1 MFQPQTSRNC
11 PRSFLACP
19 GETAGVT
26 NASDMDRRDMLFGGR
41 TISINPLLVRRA
53 FYLWGNG
60 ARMDKVFSKMFPWSF
75 CVTALAALL
84 PMVLLSP
91 ADAQTPRLDA
101 TRVAGGFTAPLY
113 VTAPPGDTS
122 RLFVVQQTGQIL
134 IINLPSRTVNAIP
147 YLDISG
153 EIVDGGEQGLLG
165 MAFDPNYAT
174 NGRFYL
180 NYTAPGGSFGAGVTH
195 IAEFTVSSDPDV
207 ADPGSEAAL
216 LTFDQ
221 PQTNHN
227 GGWVGFSP
235 RLGDEGN
242 LYIAT
247 GDGGSGNDAGPG
259 HIEPGGNAQNTTTL
273 LGKML
278 RIHIEDAPGTYSI
291 PPDNPFYG
299 SHTDKQEIF
308 CLGLRNPFRDSFDR
322 VTGTMF
328 IGDVGQSSREE
339 IDVQKASNRG
349 GENYGWCV
357 REGFI
362 QNPAYP
368 DDPPP
373 PDAVDPIF
381 DYSHT
386 TGQTIIGGYVYRG
399 SRIPLLSGIYVF
411 ADYLGPGTTGRIW
424 IFRYNGRNVSGFR
437 DITSQL
443 FPTRV
448 GNFPLNNPSSL
459 GEDASGEL
467 YICDITNGNIY
478 KIIPAR

>member
-1 MFQPQTSRNC
+1 MGQ
-11 PRSFLACP
+11 
-19 GETAGVT
+19 
-26 NASDMDRRDMLFGGR
+26 
-41 TISINPLLVRRA
+41 
-53 FYLWGNG
+53 
-60 ARMDKVFSKMFPWSF
+60 VFSKMFPWSF
-75 CVTALAALL
+75 CVRTLVALL
-84 PMVLLSP
+84 AMVVLSP
-91 ADAQTPRLDA
+91 AYAQNPRLDA
-101 TRVAGGFTAPLY
+101 ARVAGGFTAPLY

-153 EIVDGGEQGLLG
+153 EVNFSGEEGLLG
-165 MAFDPNYAT
+165 LAFDPNYAS
-174 NGRFYL
+174 NGRFYI
-180 NYTAPGGSFGAGVTH
+180 NYSAPGGSFGAGVSNT
-195 IAEFTVSSDPDV
+195 AEFLVSADPDI
-207 ADPGSEAAL
+207 ADPTSEATL
-216 LTFDQ
+216 FTYDK
-221 PQTNHN
+221 PQNNHN

-235 RLGDEGN
+235 RAGDQGN
-242 LYIAT
+242 LYIST
-247 GDGGSGNDAGPG
+247 GDGGSANDAGLG

-273 LGKML
+273 MGKML
-278 RIHIEDAPGTYSI
+278 RIHIEDTYGTYSI
-291 PPDNPFYG
+291 PPDNPFFG
-299 SHTDKQEIF
+299 SNTDKEEIF
-308 CLGLRNPFRDSFDR
+308 CWGLRNPWRNSFDR
-322 VTGTMF
+322 VSGTMF

-339 IDVQKASNRG
+339 IDVQKPSNPGG
-349 GENYGWCV
+349 GENYGWRV

-381 DYSHT
+381 DYPHT
-386 TGQTIIGGYVYRG
+386 TGQTIIGGYIYRG
-399 SRIPLLSGIYVF
+399 NRIPSLGGIYVF
-411 ADYLGPGTTGRIW
+411 ADYLGPEGGDNTGRIW
-424 IFRYNGRNVSGFR
+424 IFHYNGRNVSGFR

-467 YICDITNGNIY
+467 YICDITNGNVY

>member
-1 MFQPQTSRNC
+1 
-11 PRSFLACP
+11 
-19 GETAGVT
+19 
-26 NASDMDRRDMLFGGR
+26 
-41 TISINPLLVRRA
+41 
-53 FYLWGNG
+53 
-60 ARMDKVFSKMFPWSF
+60 MDKVFWKMFPWSF
-75 CVTALAALL
+75 CVRALAALL
-84 PMVLLSP
+84 AMVLPSLVH
-91 ADAQTPRLDA
+91 AQIPRLDA
-101 TRVAGGFTAPLY
+101 TRVAGGFTAPVY
-113 VTAPPGDTS
+113 VTAPPGDMT
-122 RLFVVQQTGQIL
+122 RLFVVQQTGEIL
-134 IINLPSRTVNAIP
+134 IINLPSRTVNPIP
-147 YLDISG
+147 YLDISA
-153 EIVDGGEQGLLG
+153 EIVYGGEQGLLG

-180 NYTAPGGSFGAGVTH
+180 NYTAPGGAGVSH
-195 IAEFTVSSDPDV
+195 IAQFTVSSDPDI
-207 ADPGSEAAL
+207 ADPESEATL

-227 GGWVGFSP
+227 GGWIGFSP
-235 RLGDEGN
+235 RPGDEGN

-247 GDGGSGNDAGPG
+247 GDGGGANDAGGG
-259 HIEPGGNAQNTTTL
+259 HIEPGGNALNTTTL

-278 RIHIEDAPGTYSI
+278 RIHIEDTYGTYSI
-291 PPDNPFYG
+291 PPDNPFRG
-299 SHTDKQEIF
+299 SDTAKQEIF
-308 CLGLRNPFRDSFDR
+308 CLGLRNPFRASFDR
-322 VTGTMF
+322 VTGGLF

-339 IDVQKASNRG
+339 IDVQKPSNPGG
-349 GENYGWCV
+349 GENYGWRV

-381 DYSHT
+381 DYSHA
-386 TGQTIIGGYVYRG
+386 TGQTIIGGYIYRG
-399 SRIPLLSGIYVF
+399 SRIPSLSGIYVF
-411 ADYLGPGTTGRIW
+411 ADYLGPEGGGTGRIW
-424 IFRYNGRNVSGFR
+424 IFRYNGRNVSGFQ